1 MKKLI
6 KFFTLI
12 VFTVLSYLVL
22 LSNSYALEKATIIAD
37 WATLRSKASNSAS
50 AVSDSVGSVSLIYGT
65 EVTILDQSGD
75 FYKVNAGGNLTGFVP
90 KKFVFRE
97 SDLKLNDPSYCEILK
112 SVGFDETYCPY
123 LSYLHSKH
131 PNWIFE
137 AQYIDRDFA
146 TAVRNEEGLN
156 YVQLTST
163 YRDIY
168 TLSNK
173 VVEGKNYY
181 AASQKVNEYMLDPR
195 NYLNEKS
202 IFVFEKLGY
211 NPEKDDETFT
221 RNIVTALAGNSFL
234 KNYIENYMSAG
245 IEFRVSPIHLI
256 SRSIQEGASNSDYAA
271 VSGTSVFTC
280 DGVQYSGFY
289 NFYNIGANKGVN
301 DGLCYA
307 RKGTSFLRPWNT
319 REIAIRGGAKF
330 IGNGYV
336 NKGQD
341 TRYLQKFHT
350 IHIDGYSDY
359 SHQYMAFI
367 FAPYS
372 EGYNVK
378 QKLEVSGVL
387 DYAYTFKIPVYKNM
401 PSKTYQVTLLNND
414 NFINNLLINGKT
426 INGFDKD
433 VLEYIVPVVDT
444 TTKVNITADI
454 SATSTVEGTGEV
466 ELTNESTDVYIKVI
480 AENNEER
487 TYKITIRKV
496 TDTTKVEDI
505 IDNIGVKNDKQFIFD
520 LSSNETGTNLV
531 NKIKGVS
538 PNASA
543 TVYNQDNTINNGVIS
558 TGNYIVIETPISGKV
573 TYNLSVHGDL
583 NGTEGITIVDLLRL
597 QKYLLG
603 KINLEGVQKYAADVN
618 SDGEITIVDLLR
630 LQKHLLGKINL

>member
-1 MKKLI
+1 MKRLI
-6 KFFTLI
+6 NRSLLI
-12 VFTVLSYLVL
+12 VFSMFLAFLFMGEVSA
-22 LSNSYALEKATIIAD
+22 SEQATIIAD
-37 WATLRSKASNSAS
+37 WATLRSKSSSSSA
-50 AVSDSVGSVSLIYGT
+50 AVQDSVGSISLIYGT
-65 EVTILDQSGD
+65 KVTILEKTGD
-75 FYKVNAGGNLTGFVP
+75 FYKVNVGGNINGYVP
-90 KKFVFRE
+90 TKFVFRE
-97 SDLKLNDPSYCEILK
+97 TDLKLNDPEYCNYLMSK
-112 SVGFDETYCPY
+112 GFDETYCPY

-137 AQYIDRDFA
+137 AQNIDRDFA
-146 TAVRNEEGLN
+146 TVVRNEEGLN

-211 NPEKDDETFT
+211 DPAKDDETFT
-221 RNIVTALAGNSFL
+221 RNIVTALAGNTFL

-245 IEFRVSPIHLI
+245 IEFRVSPVHLI
-256 SRSIQEGASNSDYAA
+256 SRSIQEGASDSSYAA

-289 NFYNIGANKGVN
+289 NFYNIGANKGVY

-307 RKGTSFLRPWNT
+307 RKGTSYLRPWNT
-319 REIAIRGGAKF
+319 REIAIRGGANF

-336 NKGQD
+336 SKGQD

-378 QKLEVSGVL
+378 QKLEASGVL
-387 DYAYTFKIPVYKNM
+387 NSPFTFKIPIYKNM
-401 PSKTYQVTLLNND
+401 PSQTYQVTLLNND
-414 NFINNLLINGKT
+414 NFINNLLIDGKT
-426 INGFDKD
+426 ISGFDKD
-433 VLEYIVPVVDT
+433 VLEYVVPVVNT

-466 ELTNESTDVYIKVI
+466 TLNNGITEVYIKVT
-480 AENNEER
+480 AENKEER
-487 TYKITIRKV
+487 TYKITIKKV

-505 IDNIGVKNDKQFIFD
+505 IDSIGVKNDKQFIFD
-520 LSSNETGTNLV
+520 LSSNETGINLV
-531 NKIKGVS
+531 NKVKGVS

-597 QKYLLG
+597 NRKSTRLNSSQTCALP
-603 KINLEGVQKYAADVN
+603 INISFCQSVPSPSA
-618 SDGEITIVDLLR
+618 
-630 LQKHLLGKINL
+630 

>member
-6 KFFTLI
+6 NYMLLTFFVVSFFFT
-12 VFTVLSYLVL
+12 FFNDT
-22 LSNSYALEKATIIAD
+22 YAYEEATIIAD
-37 WATLRSKASNSAS
+37 WATLRSKASSSSS
-50 AVSDSVGSVSLIYGT
+50 AVQDSAGGISLIYGT
-65 EVTILDQSGD
+65 KVTILDKTGD
-75 FYKVNAGGNLTGFVP
+75 FYKVSIGGNVTGYVP
-90 KKFVFRE
+90 TKFVFKE
-97 SDLKLNDPSYCEILK
+97 SDLKLDDAEYCTYLK
-112 SVGFDETYCPY
+112 TLGFTDTYCPY
-123 LSYLHSKH
+123 LSYLHKKH

-137 AQYIDRDFA
+137 AQNIDRDFA
-146 TAVRNEEGLN
+146 TVVKNEEGLN

-211 NPEKDDETFT
+211 DPAKDDEAFT
-221 RNIVTALAGNSFL
+221 RNIVTALAGNTFL
-234 KNYIENYMSAG
+234 KNYIETYMSAG
-245 IEFRVSPIHLI
+245 IEFKVSPVHLI
-256 SRSIQEGASNSDYAA
+256 SRSIQEGASNSDYVA
-271 VSGTSVFTC
+271 VNGTSIFTC
-280 DGVQYSGFY
+280 DGIQYSGFY

-307 RKGTSFLRPWNT
+307 RKGTSYLRPWNT
-319 REIAIRGGAKF
+319 RELAIRGGAKF
-330 IGNGYV
+330 IANGYV
-336 NKGQD
+336 SKGQD

-378 QKLEVSGVL
+378 QKLEASGVL
-387 DYAYTFKIPVYKNM
+387 DSPFTFKIPVYKNM
-401 PSKTYQVTLLNND
+401 PSQTYQVTLLNND
-414 NFINNLLINGKT
+414 NFINNLLIDGKT

-433 VLEYIVPVVDT
+433 VLEYNVSVTDT
-444 TTKVNITADI
+444 TTKVNITADV
-454 SATSTVEGTGEV
+454 SATSTVDGTGDV
-466 ELTNESTDVYIKVI
+466 ELTNETTDVFVKVT
-480 AENNEER
+480 AENKEER
-487 TYKITIRKV
+487 TYKITIKKV

-520 LSSNETGTNLV
+520 LSSDETGTNLV
-531 NKIKGVS
+531 NKVKKVS
-538 PNASA
+538 PSASA
-543 TVYNQDNTINNGVIS
+543 TVYNQDNTINNGTIS

-603 KINLEGVQKYAADVN
+603 KITLEGVQKYAADVN
-618 SDGEITIVDLLR
+618 ADGEITIVDLLR

>member
-1 MKKLI
+1 MKRFINRSLLI
-6 KFFTLI
+6 FFSMFAAFLFMDS
-12 VFTVLSYLVL
+12 VSA
-22 LSNSYALEKATIIAD
+22 SEQATIIAD
-37 WATLRSKASNSAS
+37 WATLRSKASSSAS
-50 AVSDSVGSVSLIYGT
+50 AVTDSAGSISLIYGT
-65 EVTILDQSGD
+65 KVTILEKTGD
-75 FYKVNAGGNLTGFVP
+75 FYKVNIGGNINGYVP
-90 KKFVFRE
+90 TKFVFKE
-97 SDLKLNDPSYCEILK
+97 SDLKLDDATYCNYLK
-112 SVGFDETYCPY
+112 SIGFDETYCSY

-131 PNWIFE
+131 PNWRFE
-137 AQYIDRDFA
+137 AQIIDRDFA
-146 TAVRNEEGLN
+146 TVVKNEEGLN
-156 YVQLTST
+156 YIQLTST

-181 AASQKVNEYMLDPR
+181 AASQRVNEYMLDPR

-211 NPEKDDETFT
+211 DPEKDDVALTKS
-221 RNIVTALAGNSFL
+221 IVTALAGNTFL
-234 KNYIENYMSAG
+234 KNYIDTYMSAG
-245 IEFRVSPIHLI
+245 NEFKVSPVHLI
-256 SRSIQEGASNSDYAA
+256 SRTIQEGASNADYVA
-271 VSGTSVFTC
+271 VNGTSVFTC

-289 NFYNIGANKGVN
+289 NFYNIGANKSVY

-307 RKGTSFLRPWNT
+307 RKGTAYLKPWNT
-319 REIAIRGGAKF
+319 RELAIRGGANF
-330 IGNGYV
+330 IGSGYV

-350 IHIDGYSDY
+350 IHIDGYSNY

-378 QKLEVSGVL
+378 QKLESAGVL
-387 DYAYTFKIPVYKNM
+387 DNAYTFKIPVYKNM
-401 PSKTYQVTLLNND
+401 PSQTYQVTLLNNN
-414 NFINNLLINGKT
+414 NFINNLLIDGKT

-454 SATSTVEGTGEV
+454 SATSSVEGTGEV
-466 ELTNESTDVYIKVI
+466 TLTGNSTDVYIKVT
-480 AENNEER
+480 AENNDVR
-487 TYKITIRKV
+487 TYKITIKKV

-505 IDNIGVKNDKQFIFD
+505 IDKIGVKNDKQFIFD
-520 LSSNETGTNLV
+520 LSSGETGTNLV

-543 TVYNQDNTINNGVIS
+543 TVYNNDNTINTGVIA
-558 TGNYIVIETPISGKV
+558 TGNYVVIETPISGKV

-603 KINLEGVQKYAADVN
+603 KINLEGTQKYAADVN
-618 SDGEITIVDLLR
+618 ADGEITIVDLLR

>member
-1 MKKLI
+1 MKKSVNKMLLI
-6 KFFTLI
+6 LFIVCAFFAYKPR
-12 VFTVLSYLVL
+12 VNAY
-22 LSNSYALEKATIIAD
+22 EQATIIAD
-37 WATLRSKASNSAS
+37 WATLRSKASSSAS

-65 EVTILDQSGD
+65 KVTILDQTGD
-75 FYKVNAGGNLTGFVP
+75 FYKVNVGGDLTGFVP

-97 SDLKLNDPSYCEILK
+97 SDLKLDDPAYCEYLK
-112 SVGFDETYCPY
+112 SKGFNETYCPY

-137 AQYIDRDFA
+137 AQNIDRDFA
-146 TAVRNEEGLN
+146 TVVRNEEGLN

-211 NPEKDDETFT
+211 DSAKDDEAFT

-234 KNYIENYMSAG
+234 KNYIETYMSAG
-245 IEFRVSPIHLI
+245 IEFKISPVHLI
-256 SRSIQEGASNSDYAA
+256 SRSIQEGASDSDYAA
-271 VSGTSVFTC
+271 VNGTSVFTC

-289 NFYNIGANKGVN
+289 NFYNIGANKSVY

-307 RKGTSFLRPWNT
+307 RKGTSHLRPWNT
-319 REIAIRGGAKF
+319 RELAIRGGASF
-330 IGNGYV
+330 IGKGYV
-336 NKGQD
+336 SKGQD

-378 QKLEVSGVL
+378 QKLEASGVL
-387 DYAYTFKIPVYKNM
+387 DSPFTFKIPVYKNM
-401 PSKTYQVTLLNND
+401 PSQTYQVTLLNND
-414 NFINNLLINGKT
+414 NFINNLLIDGKT

-433 VLEYIVPVVDT
+433 VLEYIVPVVNT

-466 ELTNESTDVYIKVI
+466 ELTNDVTDVYIKVI
-480 AENNEER
+480 AENKEER
-487 TYKITIRKV
+487 TYKITIKKV
-496 TDTTKVEDI
+496 ADTTKVEDI

-520 LSSNETGTNLV
+520 LSSSETGTNLV
-531 NKIKGVS
+531 NKVKGVS
-538 PNASA
+538 PSASA